1 MPRISVVALHREV
14 ERLRAVVDVGRAL
27 AGQLELDPLLG
38 LIVERTAAAMGADR
52 ASLFLIDHESRELW
66 SKVAQGVDQKEIR
79 FPMDKGLAGHV
90 ALTGETVNIPDAHAD
105 ERFNA
110 EVDRSTGYRTRSLL
124 VVPMTGREGERIGVL
139 QALNR
144 KDGRPFDPVDEDLM
158 HALAGQ
164 AGVAV
169 ENATLY
175 EELKATFLSFVETLA
190 AATDARD
197 PITAGHSRRVTAYT
211 LLIAESQGQG
221 EEALET
227 LRVAALLHDIGK
239 IGVPETV
246 LFKDGRLTDEEFEV
260 IKSHARLTLE
270 ILGNIRFARGQ
281 GDIPMMAATH
291 HERLDGKGYP
301 LGLVGENIP
310 EAGRIMAVADV
321 FDALT
326 SRRHYRDRMDFAR
339 VLSILQDGRGSHF
352 QPEFVDAFFALPL
365 SAIVSVLEGGGDT
378 EVSAADMEMFAH
390 HTLGSLGSAL
400 EALSAGGEGAAGH
413 LAGRFLALYTHDLP
427 EGYSALD

>member
-1 MPRISVVALHREV
+1 MARVSVVALHREV

-27 AGQLELDPLLG
+27 AGQLDLYPLLS

-52 ASLFLIDHESRELW
+52 ASLFLIDHDTEELW
-66 SKVAQGVDQKEIR
+66 SKVAQGVNAEEIR

-90 ALTGETVNIPDAHAD
+90 ALTGETVNIPDAHDD

-110 EVDRSTGYRTRSLL
+110 EVDKATGYRTRSLL

-144 KDGRPFDPVDEDLM
+144 QDGRAFDPVDEDLM

-164 AGVAV
+164 AAVAV

-175 EELKATFLSFVETLA
+175 EEQKRTFLSFVETLA

-211 LLIAESQGQG
+211 LAIAESLGHA
-221 EEALET
+221 EDALES

-260 IKSHARLTLE
+260 IKSHARHTLE
-270 ILGNIRFARGQ
+270 ILGKIRFARGQ

-291 HERLDGKGYP
+291 HERMDGNGYP
-301 LGLVGENIP
+301 LGLAGQDIP

-326 SRRHYRDRMDFAR
+326 SRRHYRDRMDFTR
-339 VLSILQDGRGSHF
+339 VLAILKDGRGDHF
-352 QPEFVDAFFALPL
+352 QPEFVDAFLSLPL
-365 SAIVSVLEGGGDT
+365 ERVVAIMEGHALSP
-378 EVSAADMEMFAH
+378 EQMERFAG
-390 HTLGSLGSAL
+390 HTLESLGGAL
-400 EALSAGGEGAAGH
+400 AAEDGANGH
-413 LAGRFLALYTHDLP
+413 LAARFQEVYTRDLP
-427 EGYSALD
+427 EGYEALD